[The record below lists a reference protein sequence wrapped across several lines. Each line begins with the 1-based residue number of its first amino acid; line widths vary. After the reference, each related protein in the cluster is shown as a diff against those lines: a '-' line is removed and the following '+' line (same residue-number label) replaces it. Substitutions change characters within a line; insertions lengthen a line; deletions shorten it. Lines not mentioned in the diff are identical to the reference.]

1 MAIPS
6 SNSQTIDL
14 ILVVP
19 CYNEAHRLDKKRFKQ
34 FLNSNPNCALIFVDD
49 GSTDRTGVMLKK
61 WVTQNKLSIKVLV
74 QNQNEGKAEAVRVGM
89 LEALKLN
96 PKKIGFLDADLSISS
111 EECFRL
117 SKYINASILFVFGS
131 RIKKIDNTIERK
143 WYRFFIGRVIATIIS
158 KMLSL
163 PVYDTQCGGKVFD
176 ASIVCM
182 LFERCF
188 ISRWLF
194 DVELFFRAMNGLG
207 KEEFRQKSMEIP
219 VEQWIDTPDSKVPFS
234 YAFSL
239 WFDLIKIYKEYR

>member
-1 MAIPS
+1 MAVPS

-19 CYNEAHRLDKKRFKQ
+19 CYNEVHRLEKKKFEQ

-49 GSTDRTGVMLKK
+49 GSKDSTGKMLKK
-61 WVTQNKLSIKVLV
+61 WQVQNKLLITVLE
-74 QNQNEGKAEAVRVGM
+74 QKRNQGKAQAVRVGM

-96 PKKIGFLDADLSISS
+96 PKKIGFLDADLSVTP

-117 SKYINASILFVFGS
+117 SKYINPSILFVFGS
-131 RIKKIDNTIERK
+131 RIKKIDNIIERK
-143 WYRFFIGRVIATIIS
+143 WYRFLIGRVIATIIS

-176 ASIVCM
+176 ASIVLM
-182 LFERCF
+182 LFEKCF

-194 DVELFFRAMNGLG
+194 DVEVFFRAINGLG
-207 KEEFRQKSMEIP
+207 KEEFRQKSMEVP
-219 VEQWIDTPDSKVPFS
+219 LEKWIDTPDSKVPFG
-234 YAFSL
+234 YAFLL
-239 WFDLIKIYKEYR
+239 WIDLIKIYKDYR

>member
-1 MAIPS
+1 
-6 SNSQTIDL
+6 
-14 ILVVP
+14 
-19 CYNEAHRLDKKRFKQ
+19 
-34 FLNSNPNCALIFVDD
+34 
-49 GSTDRTGVMLKK
+49 MLKK
-61 WVTQNKLSIKVLV
+61 WEDQNKLSIRVLV
-74 QNQNEGKAEAVRVGM
+74 QNQNQGKAEAVRVGM

-96 PKKIGFLDADLSISS
+96 PKKIGFLDADLSVTS

-117 SKYINASILFVFGS
+117 SKYINATILFVFGS

-176 ASIVCM
+176 ASIVRM
-182 LFERCF
+182 LFEKCF

-194 DVELFFRAMNGLG
+194 DVELFFRAMEGLG
-207 KEEFRQKSMEIP
+207 KEEFRQKSMEVP
-219 VEQWIDTPDSKVPFS
+219 VEQWIDTPDSKVPFG

-239 WFDLIKIYKEYR
+239 WFDLIKIYKKYR